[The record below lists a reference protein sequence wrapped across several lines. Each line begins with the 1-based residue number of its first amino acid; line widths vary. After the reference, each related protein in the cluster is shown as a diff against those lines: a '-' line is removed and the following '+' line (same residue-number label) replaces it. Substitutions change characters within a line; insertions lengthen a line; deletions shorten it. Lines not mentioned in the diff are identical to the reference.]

1 MRDCGDSFGCRGG
14 GSGCGAEAGSRE
26 DCGSEVRCRHMFVSS
41 RAF

>member
-1 MRDCGDSFGCRGG
+1 MRDRGDTLGCCGG
-14 GSGCGAEAGSRE
+14 GSRCGAEAGSRE